1 MKGKKV
7 GYSTILI
14 RWFGV
19 LFVILLAAITLFSSG
34 QSYRILLKQTITSKI
49 NEITLINQKVG
60 SIISY
65 SNAVNNFFYFNEGS
79 YENFASESITQA
91 DNEEI
96 SYELRMDKAR
106 TRSQMDNVVTGFDVV
121 VIGNN
126 GLMATSFSDPENVE
140 YTVLRSNLK
149 VKKSIS
155 ESKET
160 GEFLISGL
168 NKKDKSKSYY
178 VKYNNIYSPINR
190 EYLGTQFVAI
200 DDDYF
205 EKSYSKLQ
213 YDLGT
218 IFIFDKNGVLFN
230 TGKYSVD
237 EAVKARNFVAKES
250 AQYKTTD
257 GCLMIKDKSQETGWT
272 VAEMIALKNITNMM
286 KEMVFTIVLFAAIA
300 LVAGIFMVMLLAR
313 RIISPL
319 QEFNKVIEKTRIQK
333 GQTEEYLGGS
343 SIIEI
348 DSLYDSFN
356 EMNRKNTALVDK
368 LIKNENDKRLA
379 ELNYMRA
386 QINPHFIY
394 NTLFSIKCTIDMD
407 RKAEAVKMI
416 DILNDMLRKTLKFKE
431 ETITVG
437 EEIMYIHS
445 YIKMLQFSY
454 EKKLTLKADV
464 SDEVRELRMLR
475 FILQPIVENAIFH
488 GIQPKNEDG
497 EIIITA
503 MKRENEIELAVHDN
517 GIGFSKERLKEVTS
531 PEYISRNK
539 SDEHIGVVNVHNRIR
554 SYYGDEYGIKI
565 DSQQGEGTTIFIT
578 LPIIGEEGAV

>member
-19 LFVILLAAITLFSSG
+19 LFVILLAAITLFGSV

-65 SNAVNNFFYFNEGS
+65 SNAVNNFFCFNEGS
-79 YENFASESITQA
+79 YENFASESITEA

-155 ESKET
+155 ASKET

-272 VAEMIALKNITNMM
+272 VAEMIPLKNITNMM

-319 QEFNKVIEKTRIQK
+319 QDFNKVIEKTRIQK

-416 DILNDMLRKTLKFKE
+416 DILNDMLRRTLKFKE
-431 ETITVG
+431 ETTTVG

-454 EKKLTLKADV
+454 EKKLTLRADV
-464 SDEVRELRMLR
+464 SDEVRSLRMLR
-475 FILQPIVENAIFH
+475 FILQPIVENAVFH

-517 GIGFSKERLKEVTS
+517 GIGFSEERLKEVTS

>member
-14 RWFGV
+14 RGFGA
-19 LFVILLAAITLFSSG
+19 LFVILLAAITLFGSV

-65 SNAVNNFFYFNEGS
+65 SNAVNNFFCFNEGS

-272 VAEMIALKNITNMM
+272 VAEMIPLKNITNMM
-286 KEMVFTIVLFAAIA
+286 KEMIFTIVLFAAIA
-300 LVAGIFMVMLLAR
+300 LIAGIFMVMLLAR

-319 QEFNKVIEKTRIQK
+319 QDFNKVIEKTRIQK

-416 DILNDMLRKTLKFKE
+416 DILNDMLRRTLKFKE
-431 ETITVG
+431 ETTTVG

-578 LPIIGEEGAV
+578 LPIIGVEGAV

>member
-14 RWFGV
+14 RGFGA
-19 LFVILLAAITLFSSG
+19 LFVILLAAITLFGSV

-272 VAEMIALKNITNMM
+272 VAEMIPLKNITNMM
-286 KEMVFTIVLFAAIA
+286 KEMIFTIVLFAAIA
-300 LVAGIFMVMLLAR
+300 LIAGIFMVMLLAR

-319 QEFNKVIEKTRIQK
+319 QDFNKVIEKTRIQK

-416 DILNDMLRKTLKFKE
+416 DILNDMLRRTLKFKE
-431 ETITVG
+431 ETTTVG

-578 LPIIGEEGAV
+578 LPIIGVEGAV

>member
-19 LFVILLAAITLFSSG
+19 LFVILLAAITLFGSG

-79 YENFASESITQA
+79 YENFASESITEA

-140 YTVLRSNLK
+140 YTVLKSNLK
-149 VKKSIS
+149 IKKSIS

-168 NKKDKSKSYY
+168 NKKDKTKSYY

-205 EKSYSKLQ
+205 EKSYSKPQ

-237 EAVKARNFVAKES
+237 EAVKVRDFVAKEG

-257 GCLMIKDKSQETGWT
+257 GCLMIKDRSQETGWT
-272 VAEMIALKNITNMM
+272 VAEMIPLKNITNMM

-319 QEFNKVIEKTRIQK
+319 QDFNKVIEKTRIQK
-333 GQTEEYLGGS
+333 GQTEQYLGGS

-416 DILNDMLRKTLKFKE
+416 DILNDMLRRTLKFKE
-431 ETITVG
+431 ETTTVG

>member
-1 MKGKKV
+1 
-7 GYSTILI
+7 
-14 RWFGV
+14 
-19 LFVILLAAITLFSSG
+19 
-34 QSYRILLKQTITSKI
+34 
-49 NEITLINQKVG
+49 
-60 SIISY
+60 
-65 SNAVNNFFYFNEGS
+65 
-79 YENFASESITQA
+79 
-91 DNEEI
+91 
-96 SYELRMDKAR
+96 MDKAR

-237 EAVKARNFVAKES
+237 EAVKVRDFVAKES
-250 AQYKTTD
+250 AQYNTTD
-257 GCLMIKDKSQETGWT
+257 GFLMIKDKSQETGWT
-272 VAEMIALKNITNMM
+272 VAEMIPLKNITNMM
-286 KEMVFTIVLFAAIA
+286 KEMIFTIVLFAAIA
-300 LVAGIFMVMLLAR
+300 LIAGIFMVMLLAR
-313 RIISPL
+313 KIISPL
-319 QEFNKVIEKTRIQK
+319 QDFNKVIEKTRIQK

-416 DILNDMLRKTLKFKE
+416 DILNDMLRRTLKFKE
-431 ETITVG
+431 ETTTVG

-454 EKKLTLKADV
+454 EKNLTLRADV

>member
-1 MKGKKV
+1 MKGNKV

-19 LFVILLAAITLFSSG
+19 LFIILLAAITLFGSV

-200 DDDYF
+200 DNDYF

-237 EAVKARNFVAKES
+237 EAVKVRDFVAKES
-250 AQYKTTD
+250 AKYKTAD

-272 VAEMIALKNITNMM
+272 VAEMIPLKNITNMM

-313 RIISPL
+313 KIISPL
-319 QEFNKVIEKTRIQK
+319 QDFNKVIEKTRIQK

-416 DILNDMLRKTLKFKE
+416 DILNDMLRRTLKFKE
-431 ETITVG
+431 ETTTVG

-454 EKKLTLKADV
+454 EKKLTLRADV
-464 SDEVRELRMLR
+464 SDEVRSLRMLR
-475 FILQPIVENAIFH
+475 FILQPIVENAVFH

-517 GIGFSKERLKEVTS
+517 GIGFSEERLKEVTS

>member
-19 LFVILLAAITLFSSG
+19 LFVILLAAITLFGSV
-34 QSYRILLKQTITSKI
+34 QSYCILLKQTITSKI

-65 SNAVNNFFYFNEGS
+65 SNAVNNFFCFNEGS
-79 YENFASESITQA
+79 YENFASESITEA

-272 VAEMIALKNITNMM
+272 VAEMIPLKNITNMM
-286 KEMVFTIVLFAAIA
+286 KEMIFTIVLFAAIA
-300 LVAGIFMVMLLAR
+300 LIAGIFMVMLLAR

-319 QEFNKVIEKTRIQK
+319 QDFNKVIEKTRIQK

-394 NTLFSIKCTIDMD
+394 NTLFSIKCTIDTD

-416 DILNDMLRKTLKFKE
+416 DILNDMLRRTLKFKE
-431 ETITVG
+431 ETTTVG

>member
-19 LFVILLAAITLFSSG
+19 LFVILLAAITLFGSV

-79 YENFASESITQA
+79 YENFASESITEA

-106 TRSQMDNVVTGFDVV
+106 TRSQIDNVVTGFDVV

-205 EKSYSKLQ
+205 ENSYSKLQ

-218 IFIFDKNGVLFN
+218 IFIFDKNDVLFN

-237 EAVKARNFVAKES
+237 EAVKARDFVAKES

-272 VAEMIALKNITNMM
+272 VAEMIPLKNITNIM

-300 LVAGIFMVMLLAR
+300 LAAGIFMVMLLAR

-319 QEFNKVIEKTRIQK
+319 QDFNNIIEKTRIQK

-416 DILNDMLRKTLKFKE
+416 DILNDMLRRTLKFKE
-431 ETITVG
+431 ETTTVG

-464 SDEVRELRMLR
+464 SDEVRSLRMLR
-475 FILQPIVENAIFH
+475 FILQPIVENAVFH

>member
-1 MKGKKV
+1 MKKGFK
-7 GYSTILI
+7 TII
-14 RWFGV
+14 TRRFGV
-19 LFVILLAAITLFSSG
+19 LLILLMVIITLLVSER
-34 QSYRILLKQTITSKI
+34 SYSAMLQQTINSKERELSLINRKI
-49 NEITLINQKVG
+49 NSILSYTRAIN
-60 SIISY
+60 
-65 SNAVNNFFYFNEGS
+65 
-79 YENFASESITQA
+79 
-91 DNEEI
+91 
-96 SYELRMDKAR
+96 
-106 TRSQMDNVVTGFDVV
+106 
-121 VIGNN
+121 
-126 GLMATSFSDPENVE
+126 
-140 YTVLRSNLK
+140 
-149 VKKSIS
+149 
-155 ESKET
+155 
-160 GEFLISGL
+160 
-168 NKKDKSKSYY
+168 
-178 VKYNNIYSPINR
+178 NNIYYNDYIYNYLKKEEASSEDNIEITFILKLLKGKYRSIFRDFGGGFEIVLIGKNGIEGYSGFSKDEYNYDRIKNSGWFRKSINGGEEIGESVNNVIKFNGKIKNCLIQYR
-190 EYLGTQFVAI
+190 NVYSVVGKEYLGTLCIVI
-200 DDDYF
+200 DAF
-205 EKSYSKLQ
+205 HFQKSYSRLK
-213 YDLGT
+213 YEFSS
-218 IFIFDKNGVLFN
+218 IYLFN
-230 TGKYSVD
+230 DNNEFFFINDDNSKKIKIAND
-237 EAVKARNFVAKES
+237 LLRNNEKE
-250 AQYKTTD
+250 YTLTND
-257 GCLMIKDKSQETGWT
+257 YLVIKDTSDETGWSVVELISLDSIKNQLYSLVKIT
-272 VAEMIALKNITNMM
+272 CFICLIAFFIGIIIVRVLSKLLTRPLKEFCDILEMDNLEK
-286 KEMVFTIVLFAAIA
+286 
-300 LVAGIFMVMLLAR
+300 
-313 RIISPL
+313 
-319 QEFNKVIEKTRIQK
+319 FNNRIEKDNNIA
-333 GQTEEYLGGS
+333 
-343 SIIEI
+343 EI
-348 DSLYDSFN
+348 DQLYNSYNKMNARNNDLIN
-356 EMNRKNTALVDK
+356 E

-416 DILNDMLRKTLKFKE
+416 DILNDMLRRTLKFKE
-431 ETITVG
+431 ETTTVG

-578 LPIIGEEGAV
+578 LPIIGVEGAV

>member
-14 RWFGV
+14 RGFGA
-19 LFVILLAAITLFSSG
+19 LFVILLAAITLFGSV

-65 SNAVNNFFYFNEGS
+65 SNAVNNFFCFNEGS

-272 VAEMIALKNITNMM
+272 VAEMIPLKNITNMM
-286 KEMVFTIVLFAAIA
+286 KEMIFTIVLFAAIA
-300 LVAGIFMVMLLAR
+300 LIAGIFMVMLLAR

-319 QEFNKVIEKTRIQK
+319 QDFNKVIEKTRIQK

-407 RKAEAVKMI
+407 RKAEALKMI
-416 DILNDMLRKTLKFKE
+416 DILNDMLRRTLKFKE
-431 ETITVG
+431 ETTTVG

-578 LPIIGEEGAV
+578 LPIIGVEGAV

>member
-14 RWFGV
+14 RGFGA
-19 LFVILLAAITLFSSG
+19 LFVILLAAITLFGSV

-65 SNAVNNFFYFNEGS
+65 SNAVNNFFYFIEGS

-272 VAEMIALKNITNMM
+272 VAEMIPLKNITNMM
-286 KEMVFTIVLFAAIA
+286 KEMIFTIVLFAAIA
-300 LVAGIFMVMLLAR
+300 LIAGIFMVMLLAR

-319 QEFNKVIEKTRIQK
+319 QDFNKVIEKTRIQK

-416 DILNDMLRKTLKFKE
+416 DILNDMLRRTLKFKE
-431 ETITVG
+431 ETTTVG

-578 LPIIGEEGAV
+578 LPIIGVEGAV

>member
-14 RWFGV
+14 KWFGV
-19 LFVILLAAITLFSSG
+19 LFIILLAAITLFGSV

-79 YENFASESITQA
+79 YENFASESITEA

-168 NKKDKSKSYY
+168 SKKDKSKSYY

-237 EAVKARNFVAKES
+237 EAVKVSDFVAKES
-250 AQYKTTD
+250 AKYKTTD

-272 VAEMIALKNITNMM
+272 VAEMIPLKNITNMM

-319 QEFNKVIEKTRIQK
+319 QDFNKVIEKTRIQK

-416 DILNDMLRKTLKFKE
+416 DILNDMLRRTLKFKE
-431 ETITVG
+431 ETTTVG

-454 EKKLTLKADV
+454 EKKLTLRADV
-464 SDEVRELRMLR
+464 SDEVRSLRMLR
-475 FILQPIVENAIFH
+475 FILQPIVENAVFH
-488 GIQPKNEDG
+488 GIQTKNEDG

-517 GIGFSKERLKEVTS
+517 GIGFSEERLKEVTS
-531 PEYISRNK
+531 PEYISRSK

-565 DSQQGEGTTIFIT
+565 DSEQGEGTTIFIT

>member
-14 RWFGV
+14 KWFGV
-19 LFVILLAAITLFSSG
+19 LFIILMAAITLFSSG
-34 QSYRILLKQTITSKI
+34 QSYRILLKKTITSKI

-65 SNAVNNFFYFNEGS
+65 TNAVNNFFYFNEGS
-79 YENFASESITQA
+79 YENFASESITEA

-218 IFIFDKNGVLFN
+218 IFIFDKNVVLFN
-230 TGKYSVD
+230 TGKYSID
-237 EAVKARNFVAKES
+237 EAIKVRDFVAKES
-250 AQYKTTD
+250 AQYKTID
-257 GCLMIKDKSQETGWT
+257 GFLMIKDKSQETGWT
-272 VAEMIALKNITNMM
+272 VAEMIPLKNITNMM
-286 KEMVFTIVLFAAIA
+286 KEMIFTIVLFAAIA
-300 LVAGIFMVMLLAR
+300 LIAGIFMVMLLAR

-319 QEFNKVIEKTRIQK
+319 QDFNKVIEKTRIQK